1 MDKKM
6 KTKTTR
12 QLYRQQWFDYVG
24 FGLRVKVERI
34 AKRMRQEDLASE
46 VGCVRSTISRCERG
60 GAINPLF
67 VGAICGLLSID
78 IVAYCRADEA
88 EKGGEI

>member
-1 MDKKM
+1 M

-12 QLYRQQWFDYVG
+12 QLYRQQWFDYAD

-34 AKRMRQEDLASE
+34 AKRLRQEDLAAE

-60 GAINPLF
+60 GAINPLII
-67 VGAICGLLSID
+67 GAICGRLGID
-78 IVAYCRADEA
+78 IVAYCKADEA
-88 EKGGEI
+88 R